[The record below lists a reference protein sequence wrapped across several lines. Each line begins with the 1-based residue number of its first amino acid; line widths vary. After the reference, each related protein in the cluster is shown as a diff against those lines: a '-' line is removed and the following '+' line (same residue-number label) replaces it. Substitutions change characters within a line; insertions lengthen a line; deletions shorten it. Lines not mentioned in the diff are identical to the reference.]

1 MVGETRRFH
10 RLESVCS
17 YAADCTGLT
26 TQRQGLVLL
35 GSLEWQNRGAFAE
48 LPLDSLIP

>member
-1 MVGETRRFH
+1 
-10 RLESVCS
+10 
-17 YAADCTGLT
+17 
-26 TQRQGLVLL
+26 LVWL